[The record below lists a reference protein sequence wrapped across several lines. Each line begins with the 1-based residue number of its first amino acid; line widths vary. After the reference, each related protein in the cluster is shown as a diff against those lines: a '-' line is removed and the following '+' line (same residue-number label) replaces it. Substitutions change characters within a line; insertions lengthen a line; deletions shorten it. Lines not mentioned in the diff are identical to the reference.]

1 MLHMTACAPSDWAAP
16 GGPGPLVERRL
27 GWTELAHG
35 VAFGILLIIGFYVH
49 G

>member
-1 MLHMTACAPSDWAAP
+1 MLHMTACAPSVWAAP
-16 GGPGPLVERRL
+16 GGPGPLVVRRL